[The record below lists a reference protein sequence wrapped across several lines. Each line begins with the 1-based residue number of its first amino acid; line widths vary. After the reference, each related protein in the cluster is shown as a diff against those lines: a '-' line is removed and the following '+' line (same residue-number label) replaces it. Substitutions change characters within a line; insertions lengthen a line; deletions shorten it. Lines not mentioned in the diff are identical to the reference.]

1 MGAHHRR
8 AVEGGVDWRLPV
20 VSARRGK
27 LAATPRVPDA
37 RMAGMV
43 TIMAVMGVVLPQFG
57 ASLPGMFL
65 FDQVLRRR
73 IFGR

>member
-1 MGAHHRR
+1 
-8 AVEGGVDWRLPV
+8 
-20 VSARRGK
+20 
-27 LAATPRVPDA
+27 
-37 RMAGMV
+37 MAGMV

-73 IFGR
+73 IFGS